1 MRIQMAYMLQF
12 VRVVQI
18 KFVLRGVCRAV
29 QNSLHRSSKVHIF
42 NVLLAHKNLE
52 KELAFVT
59 RPMVLLNVINLT
71 FYIKRIQKRVHP
83 KLAIPAQ
90 NLMEWVV
97 NPVHHLKNV
106 IPVQIVIFYR
116 LMENV
121 HNVTIFA

>member
-1 MRIQMAYMLQF
+1 MVSMLQF
-12 VRVVQI
+12 ARVVQI
-18 KFVLRGVCRAV
+18 KFVLRGVYRAV
-29 QNSLHRSSKVHIF
+29 QNSLHRSSKVQLF

-59 RPMVLLNVINLT
+59 QPMVLLNVINLT
-71 FYIKRIQKRVHP
+71 FYIKRIQKRVP
-83 KLAIPAQ
+83 PQLAIPVQ
-90 NLMEWVV
+90 NLMARAV

-106 IPVQIVIFYR
+106 IPVKIVIFNK

>member
-1 MRIQMAYMLQF
+1 MAYMLQF
-12 VRVVQI
+12 ARVVLI

-29 QNSLHRSSKVHIF
+29 QNSLHRSSKVHLF

-52 KELAFVT
+52 KEQAFAT
-59 RPMVLLNVINLT
+59 QPMAHLNVINLT

-90 NLMEWVV
+90 YLMEWAV

-106 IPVQIVIFYR
+106 IPVQIVIFNK